1 MTSPSRY
8 VNLFFHPSA
17 LRPIDLALTASLQ
30 RKRILHRR
38 AAGTVGQAKAPYAL
52 AAERQALGSAEALW
66 RDLAPRARP
75 KLHNQIVLI
84 QFHFTAVLF
93 RVAKQLRPASRP

>member
-1 MTSPSRY
+1 MNSGYDFAVKVCEPVFPPIGASPNRSRAHGKASSASG
-8 VNLFFHPSA
+8 FF
-17 LRPIDLALTASLQ
+17 IVV
-30 RKRILHRR
+30 R
-38 AAGTVGQAKAPYAL
+38 AALYAL

-75 KLHNQIVLI
+75 KLRNQIVLI

-93 RVAKQLRPASRP
+93 RTVPG